1 MHLTDCFMEL
11 VAYVAYFKKT
21 VNTKQ
26 PPFEQVKA
34 DITRLLTQSE
44 NCLNKGLFPQDD
56 FDQARFAICAWV
68 DEAMLGSAWAHKGQW
83 QRELLQRIYY
93 NTAEAGEEFFERLNK
108 VGLHQRDV
116 REVYYLC
123 LALGFMGR
131 YGHKGDEFLLEQ
143 LKASNL
149 KLLAGSSVG
158 IPSLETTDLFPEA
171 HSAAPVD
178 MGPQKQKFRFSVFN
192 IIMLAAPLVLFGLL
206 FIIYRFSLSG
216 IGDNFLN
223 TLQR

>member
-11 VAYVAYFKKT
+11 VAYVAYFRKT
-21 VNTKQ
+21 VSTKQ

-34 DITRLLTQSE
+34 DVTRLLTQSE
-44 NCLNKGLFPQDD
+44 NCLRKGLYPQDD
-56 FDQARFAICAWV
+56 FDQARFAVCAWV
-68 DEAMLGSAWAHKGQW
+68 DEVMLGSSWTHKGLW

-93 NTAEAGEEFFERLNK
+93 NTAEAGEEFFDRLNN

-158 IPSLETTDLFPEA
+158 IPSLERTDLFPEA
-171 HSAAPVD
+171 HSAAAVD
-178 MGPQKQKFRFSVFN
+178 LGPQKQKFRFSIFN
-192 IIMLAAPLVLFGLL
+192 IIMLAAPVVLFGLL

-216 IGDNFLN
+216 IGDTFLN
-223 TLQR
+223 TIR